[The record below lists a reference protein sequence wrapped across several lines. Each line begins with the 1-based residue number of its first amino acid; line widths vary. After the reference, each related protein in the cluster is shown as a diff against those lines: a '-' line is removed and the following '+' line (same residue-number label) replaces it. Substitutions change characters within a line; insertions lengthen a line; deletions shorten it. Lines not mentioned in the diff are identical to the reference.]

1 MSYVDT
7 IYCGYMLSALFN
19 LSSVAFRLVSAKV
32 PEYNI
37 SLEPK
42 PGKVI
47 KLSLYL
53 RVSINPVGLR
63 FHHLFCGFLT
73 STYHDSEFA

>member
-47 KLSLYL
+47 KLSLCL
-53 RVSINPVGLR
+53 RVSFSPFVLIDLSP
-63 FHHLFCGFLT
+63 FLI
-73 STYHDSEFA
+73 SFFSLYVFV